1 MRLLLYGSICAK
13 KVGTAIRPSESS
25 KGSHTQVFKNL
36 LLNRPL
42 AVIDL
47 ETTGTDPKT
56 DRIVEIAVLRFF
68 PDGSRDDRCRRVNP
82 GVPIPEAATA
92 IHGIT
97 DADVKDKPT
106 FEILVPGL
114 VRFLD
119 GCDLCGFNLKRFD
132 LRVLIA
138 EFDRA
143 GHRFPWQGR
152 KIVDPLEIF
161 HDRERRD
168 LAAAVRFYCGREHEG
183 AHGASA
189 DAQATLDILD
199 AMLDRYPDLPRS
211 VDELH
216 DTLRDERAADLDGKF
231 IMIDGQVTFNFGK
244 FKGRHLDQVAQE
256 SPDYIEWILGQSF
269 LEDTKE
275 LVMEAQHRVDG
286 NEPADRAEE
295 NGRTGKK
302 NGGKISTSRLM
313 WHTVNKGHSA
323 RGPAPA
329 SSASFPENG

>member
-1 MRLLLYGSICAK
+1 M
-13 KVGTAIRPSESS
+13 
-25 KGSHTQVFKNL
+25 FKNL

-56 DRIVEIAVLRFF
+56 DRIVEVAVVRIF

-97 DADVKDKPT
+97 DADVKDEPS
-106 FEILVPGL
+106 FGILAPRL
-114 VRFLD
+114 AKFLD

-143 GHRFPWQGR
+143 GHRFPFQER
-152 KIVDPLEIF
+152 KIVDPLVIF
-161 HDRERRD
+161 HYRERRD
-168 LAAAVRFYCGREHEG
+168 LSAALRFYCDREHQG

-189 DAQATLDILD
+189 DVQATVEILD

-216 DTLRDERAADLDGKF
+216 DVLRDERDADLERKF
-231 IMIDGQVTFNFGK
+231 IRVNGQITFNFGK
-244 FKGRHLDQVAQE
+244 YQGRRLDEVAQE
-256 SPDYIEWILGQSF
+256 SPGYIEWMLGQSF
-269 LEDTKE
+269 LDDVKE
-275 LVMEAQHRVDG
+275 LVTEAQR
-286 NEPADRAEE
+286 RIS
-295 NGRTGKK
+295 NGAR
-302 NGGKISTSRLM
+302 M
-313 WHTVNKGHSA
+313 QTVSSA
-323 RGPAPA
+323 RR
-329 SSASFPENG
+329 

>member
-1 MRLLLYGSICAK
+1 MRLLLYDSICAK

-25 KGSHTQVFKNL
+25 KGRHTQVFKNL
-36 LLNRPL
+36 FLNRPL

-56 DRIVEIAVLRFF
+56 DRIVEIGVVKIF

-97 DADVKDKPT
+97 DADVKDTPT

-132 LRVLIA
+132 V
-138 EFDRA
+138 
-143 GHRFPWQGR
+143 
-152 KIVDPLEIF
+152 
-161 HDRERRD
+161 
-168 LAAAVRFYCGREHEG
+168 
-183 AHGASA
+183 
-189 DAQATLDILD
+189 LD

-211 VDELH
+211 LDEFH
-216 DTLRDERAADLDGKF
+216 EALRDERAADLDGKF

-256 SPDYIEWILGQSF
+256 SARL
-269 LEDTKE
+269 
-275 LVMEAQHRVDG
+275 HRVDVG
-286 NEPADRAEE
+286 AVVS
-295 NGRTGKK
+295 GRRKGIGD
-302 NGGKISTSRLM
+302 GG
-313 WHTVNKGHSA
+313 A
-323 RGPAPA
+323 A
-329 SSASFPENG
+329 SC